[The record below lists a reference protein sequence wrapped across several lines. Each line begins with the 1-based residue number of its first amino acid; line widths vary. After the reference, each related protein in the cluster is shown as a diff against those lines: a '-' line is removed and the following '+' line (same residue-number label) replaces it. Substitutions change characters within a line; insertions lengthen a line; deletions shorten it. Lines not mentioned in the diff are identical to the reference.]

1 MLIYNVTV
9 CVDRAVEFEWNRW
22 MLDEHVR
29 EVLATGCFKSFSL
42 LRVEADGVEDPTY
55 SVQFRCASKSDLD
68 RYESDHAPALRA
80 KSLER
85 FGEKTLAFRSLL
97 YTVAEGHLKSPDQ

>member
-9 CVDRAVEFEWNRW
+9 CVDPSVEFEWNKW

-29 EVLATGCFKSFSL
+29 EVLATGCFTAFSL

-55 SVQFRCASKSDLD
+55 AVQYRCASKIQLE
-68 RYESDHAPALRA
+68 RYQTEFAPALQK

-85 FGEKTLAFRSLL
+85 FGEKTLAFRSVLH
-97 YTVAEGHLKSPDQ
+97 TVAEGHLNN